1 MKHSSATLPRTY
13 SYNKFSLGNF
23 HPSSF
28 AIDITACRLK
38 TADMITSKLPWYI
51 TSTTLRWNSKKHL
64 YERRCGFFSSAKSK
78 YRDILPRLRHV
89 IACIRAQASQDPR
102 VPVNEFGPRPT
113 LNPAIGF
120 SAPFASQT
128 NVVVKTCEKSRR
140 LDQSAKLQYLK
151 LNSMF

>member
-1 MKHSSATLPRTY
+1 MKHSSAILPRTY

-64 YERRCGFFSSAKSK
+64 YERRCGFFFVCQIEVPRYSASPSTC
-78 YRDILPRLRHV
+78 D
-89 IACIRAQASQDPR
+89 R
-102 VPVNEFGPRPT
+102 VYQSPGQPRPT
-113 LNPAIGF
+113 C
-120 SAPFASQT
+120 ASQ
-128 NVVVKTCEKSRR
+128 
-140 LDQSAKLQYLK
+140 
-151 LNSMF
+151 